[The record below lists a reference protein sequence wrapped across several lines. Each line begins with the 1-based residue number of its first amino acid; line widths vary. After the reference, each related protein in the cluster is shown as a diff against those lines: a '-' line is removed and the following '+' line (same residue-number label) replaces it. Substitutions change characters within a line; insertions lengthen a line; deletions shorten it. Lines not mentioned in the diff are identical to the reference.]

1 MPSLLCGN
9 DITLRCHKICRSRN
23 LIILRLYNERLLLIL
38 QVTIVI
44 IHSILIIIMTFVGHL
59 LSDCLITDEV
69 VKCAVLQL
77 KLLSYHANADCWAFT
92 SYLSVEE
99 GAHV

>member
-9 DITLRCHKICRSRN
+9 DLTICCHKISRSR
-23 LIILRLYNERLLLIL
+23 LLLLLELHNERLHLIL
-38 QVTIVI
+38 QVPTVFRP
-44 IHSILIIIMTFVGHL
+44 ILIIIMTFVSHL
-59 LSDCLITDEV
+59 LSDGLITEEV

-77 KLLSYHANADCWAFT
+77 KLLSDHANTDRWAFT
-92 SYLSVEE
+92 SYLSVKE